1 MYNYYTFYYTS
12 IYCAVCFFCKSN
24 LNYIY
29 FLVRLLLMCP
39 IIDNKCLSIRDGLW
53 IRDVGMWLLLFLI
66 LGFIWFRP
74 RQALCMLPQTVTLYI
89 HYKSHSFRRPCV
101 AHLLWLFSS
110 FLWVFHRVLWAL
122 GERFDGDIQFRDEF
136 SKVSYS
142 AYCWPWVSMLVPIV
156 YMVLWVYVRKKKEE
170 QGTSL
175 FYL

>member
-1 MYNYYTFYYTS
+1 MIKCSRKYFYQNVGENKMYNYYTFYYTS
-12 IYCAVCFFCKSN
+12 IDCAVCFFCKSN

-101 AHLLWLFSS
+101 AHLL
-110 FLWVFHRVLWAL
+110 
-122 GERFDGDIQFRDEF
+122 
-136 SKVSYS
+136 
-142 AYCWPWVSMLVPIV
+142 
-156 YMVLWVYVRKKKEE
+156 
-170 QGTSL
+170 
-175 FYL
+175 